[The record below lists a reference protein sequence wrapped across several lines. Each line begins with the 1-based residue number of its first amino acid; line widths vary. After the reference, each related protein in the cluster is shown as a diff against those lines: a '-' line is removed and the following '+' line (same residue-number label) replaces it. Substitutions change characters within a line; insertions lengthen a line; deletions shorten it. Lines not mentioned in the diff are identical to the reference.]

1 MEKDANE
8 TGEEQGKMKQ
18 KCFVLSALT
27 ICISLIASTTL
38 SYFNADD
45 TARNVITMG
54 GVEIALCEW
63 ADTAKTIPFENPA
76 DVMPGASVTKIVQVE
91 NTGGNA
97 AWIRVSVT
105 KDITGADDGT
115 LDPELVELNLN
126 TACWTLG
133 EDGYL
138 YYHASL
144 EPGEVTE
151 PVFTTVQF
159 DPAMDNAYQNAA
171 VTVAVAAQAVQT
183 DNNGTCALDAQGW
196 PQA

>member
-1 MEKDANE
+1 
-8 TGEEQGKMKQ
+8 MKQ
-18 KCFVLSALT
+18 KCFVLSVLT

-45 TARNVITMG
+45 TARNVITTG
-54 GVEIALCEW
+54 GVEISLWEW
-63 ADTAKTIPFENPA
+63 ADTAGTIPFESPT

-97 AWIRVSVT
+97 AWIRVSIT
-105 KDITGADDGT
+105 KNITGADEDI

-126 TACWTLG
+126 TSYWTLE

-159 DPAMDNAYQNAA
+159 DPAMDNAYQNATA
-171 VTVAVAAQAVQT
+171 TVEVAAQAVQT
-183 DNNGTCALDAQGW
+183 DNNGVCALDAQGW